1 MCSKCNGTGWL
12 KVSDWVPWGSTT
24 ALMESSE
31 MCDCLD
37 RNECPKCGAELT
49 ESKQHTIYG
58 YVDSLSCES
67 YECGFSTT
75 F

>member
-1 MCSKCNGTGWL
+1 MCDKCNGTGWL
-12 KVSDWVPWGSTT
+12 KVYDSVPYGSTNVS
-24 ALMESSE
+24 MESAE

-37 RNECPKCGAELT
+37 RGECPKCGAVLE

-58 YVDSLSCES
+58 YVDALTC
-67 YECGFSTT
+67 ECGFSTT